1 MFARPRTFASSAA
14 VAVARCQLASLDAI
28 AVSAVGSLAVL
39 ALLLMPV
46 GVGFRLLPPAARA
59 LRVLS
64 DRARS
69 RAGRWTGVRIAPPPP
84 LPRTAAST
92 PARGR
97 ARSSPTRGSGATWRG
112 PGWSRWSAGCSSPSR
127 SR

>member
-1 MFARPRTFASSAA
+1 MFARPRTFASRAA

-69 RAGRWTGVRIAPPPP
+69 RAERWKI
-84 LPRTAAST
+84 
-92 PARGR
+92 GR
-97 ARSSPTRGSGATWRG
+97 AHV
-112 PGWSRWSAGCSSPSR
+112 
-127 SR
+127 